1 MKALGILILVAAAF
15 GGGVMVQGYLAGQGM
30 SLAGSSMSAS
40 DSSAEGGST
49 EPLYWVAPMDPNYR
63 RDKPGKSPMGMDL
76 VPVYE
81 EDGQGGD
88 EGTVKISPVV
98 VNNLGVRTA
107 EVQKGSLSLPIQ
119 TVGYVAF
126 DEGKL
131 VHIHGRVDG
140 WIEVLNVTSEGDPVS
155 RGQTLYE
162 LYSPTLVNAQEEYL
176 AAVRSK
182 NNLLKQASRSRLE
195 SLGLSSAQINAL
207 EKRGRVEQRIKV
219 VAETDGVVSKL
230 NVRQGM
236 FVKPATEIMSI
247 GELDSVWVIA
257 EVFERQSN
265 WVKPGQR
272 VVMEASAIPGKNWE
286 GVVDYLYPVL
296 DSKTRT
302 LRVRVRF
309 DNPEQ
314 SLKPNMFADLT
325 IYAEVAEQAISI
337 PREALIRG
345 ARYDRVVVEN
355 GDGSFKSVLVSPGQ
369 EADGRVE
376 ILEGLSAGDQVVTS
390 AQFLI
395 DSESN
400 IDADIARMEAREA
413 GDDNAATEGNSV
425 IATGKVESVMAD
437 MAMITVTH
445 DPIEAWSWPTM
456 KMDFDVAQGVSLDGL
471 KAGQSIEFEL
481 SKQGDWEY
489 LITAIK
495 GQEVSQAAMSNNEMT
510 QVAMNS
516 MTADPLTGGVMATGE
531 IKGLMPDM
539 DMIEVRHDPIPE
551 WQWPAMTMSFMVK
564 DSSVLNQLKA
574 GDKIRFKLRET
585 EDGDY
590 VLSDPESRQ

>member
-1 MKALGILILVAAAF
+1 MKVLGILILLVAAF
-15 GGGVMVQGYLAGQGM
+15 GGGVAVQGYLSGQGM
-30 SLAGSSMSAS
+30 SVSGSFAS
-40 DSSAEGGST
+40 ESSGGSGSK

-81 EDGQGGD
+81 EDLQGGD

-131 VHIHGRVDG
+131 IHIHGRVDG
-140 WIEVLNVTSEGDPVS
+140 WIEVLNVTSEGDPIR

-195 SLGLSSAQINAL
+195 SLGLTSAQINAL

-219 VAETDGVVSKL
+219 VAESDGIVSKL

-247 GELDSVWVIA
+247 GQLDSVWVIA

-272 VVMEASAIPGKNWE
+272 VVMEASAIPGKDWE

-302 LRVRVRF
+302 LKVRVRF

-325 IYAEVAEQAISI
+325 IYAVVADEAVSI
-337 PREALIRG
+337 PRAALIRG
-345 ARYDRVVVEN
+345 ARYDRVVVEQK
-355 GDGSFKSVLVSPGQ
+355 DGSFKSVLVSAGQ
-369 EADGRVE
+369 EADGRIQ
-376 ILEGLSAGDQVVTS
+376 ILEGLSVGDRVVTS

-400 IDADIARMEAREA
+400 IDADIARMEARESQDSDSE
-413 GDDNAATEGNSV
+413 GNAGNSV
-425 IATGKVESVMAD
+425 MATGKIENVMAD
-437 MAMITVTH
+437 MAMLTITH
-445 DPIEAWSWPTM
+445 DPIDAWSWPTM
-456 KMDFDVAQGVSLDGL
+456 KMDFDVAQEVSLEGL
-471 KAGQSIEFEL
+471 TAGQSIEFEL
-481 SKQGDWEY
+481 SKRGDWEY
-489 LITAIK
+489 LITSIK
-495 GQEVSQAAMSNNEMT
+495 GQDSSQGGMANHEMKT
-510 QVAMNS
+510 VAMDS
-516 MTADPLTGGVMATGE
+516 MDAEQPSASVMATGE

-539 DMIEVRHDPIPE
+539 DMVEVMHDPIPE

-564 DSSVLNQLKA
+564 DSTVLDQLKA
-574 GDKIRFKLRET
+574 GDRIRFRLRET

-590 VLSDPESRQ
+590 VLSDPESRK